1 MTPQT
6 KTTTKTKKHKKKKKP
21 NQLQSHPPNLHLHDL
36 RKVLKISNCSV
47 RGNTFLKPKISD
59 SKKCETETTIGSPF
73 CLTVNRLLFP

>member
-6 KTTTKTKKHKKKKKP
+6 KTTTKTKKTQKKN

-36 RKVLKISNCSV
+36 RKELKISNCRV